1 MLRPVFLS
9 LLLATTLPPFLAG
22 CTFNKRADPK
32 PAPAATATAKPA
44 AEENAPPAAK
54 GDAAYRQGV
63 RAYENGRHREA
74 EQAFK
79 DALDGGLG
87 SKADQVGANK
97 YLAFIACAN
106 RQQESCR
113 SHFRRALAIDP
124 TFELGRTEAG
134 HPVWGPVFRE
144 VKAERQR
151 KG

>member
-1 MLRPVFLS
+1 MLRPSCLA
-9 LLLATTLPPFLAG
+9 LLLAATLAG
-22 CTFNKRADPK
+22 CTFNKRPDAK

-44 AEENAPPAAK
+44 TEESAAPAPR
-54 GDAAYRQGV
+54 GDAMYRQGV

-79 DALDGGLG
+79 DALEGGLG

-106 RQQESCR
+106 RQQDNCR
-113 SHFRRALAIDP
+113 NYFRRALAIDP
-124 TFELGRTEAG
+124 AFELSRTEAG
-134 HPVWGPVFRE
+134 HPVWGPIFRE
-144 VKAERQR
+144 VKAERPR